1 MEVRCTQ
8 CGAELEVAAD
18 ARLLRCG
25 FCDTALVVDGSATL
39 FHEVLVPTVAVED
52 VSGHLRRF
60 FASSAVAADVEK
72 QATIDPPQLEFFPFW
87 AFTVVGGGS
96 ERVVLQPAAPSAL
109 QGLQG
114 LSLPAGAARPMSADV
129 TGGHPVVEPEVPPDT
144 ARTWLLDRDP
154 GIEIHRTVLTHVPL
168 YRVTYGWRGRRWRAA
183 VDGVTG
189 RVFPADF
196 PTRAETPFRAVAV
209 TALAVFGLE
218 GLLIANPL
226 LKLAVYVVTAVPLL
240 GLAWWT
246 SRSA

>member
-25 FCDTALVVDGSATL
+25 FCDTALVVDGAATL
-39 FHEVLVPTVAVED
+39 FHEVLVPTVAADD
-52 VSGHLRRF
+52 VPGHLRRF

-72 QATIDPPQLEFFPFW
+72 QAAVDAPLLEFFPFW
-87 AFTVVGGGS
+87 AFTVAGGGG
-96 ERVVLQPAAPSAL
+96 ERVLLEPAAPSAL

-114 LSLPAGAARPMSADV
+114 LSLPAGAARAMSEDA
-129 TGGHPVVEPEVPPDT
+129 TGGHPVVEPEVPPET
-144 ARTWLLDRDP
+144 ARQWMSDRQP
-154 GIEIHRTVLTHVPL
+154 GVEIRRTVLTHVPL

-196 PTRAETPFRAVAV
+196 PTRVETPFRAVAV
-209 TALAVFGLE
+209 TAVVVFGLE
-218 GLLIANPL
+218 GLLITNPL
-226 LKLAVYVVTAVPLL
+226 LKLAVYLVTAIPLL